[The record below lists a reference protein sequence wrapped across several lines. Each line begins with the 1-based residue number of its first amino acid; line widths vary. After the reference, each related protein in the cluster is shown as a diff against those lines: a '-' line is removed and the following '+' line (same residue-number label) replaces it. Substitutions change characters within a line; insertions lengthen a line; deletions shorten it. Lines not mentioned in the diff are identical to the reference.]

1 MGALAEE
8 VKAKVNIVDLI
19 GRYVALKPAGK
30 SYKGRCPFHP
40 DNTPSLVVS
49 PEKGLWHCFGCGAGG
64 DAIGFIMRVERL
76 SFPEA
81 LSRLA
86 QEVGIELSEV
96 EEGRAPLLG
105 ACAAAAEYFSRAL
118 LSPEGRR
125 AREYLL
131 GRGIGEEEW
140 RRFGLG
146 YAPGAWGGLL
156 RALGALGVEVL
167 VEAGLVVAGERGYYD
182 RFRDRVMFPIRD
194 ERGRPVAF
202 AGRALSGEPK
212 YLNVPNTP
220 LFTKGSLLFGL
231 DLAREAIRNRGAV
244 LVEGYTDVIAFHS
257 AGIEEAVGSMGTALT
272 NDQARLLARHTD
284 RVVIAYDRDA
294 AGQASALRGMVIL
307 RGAGLAVKVAQLPPG
322 EDPDSLVRRQGGEA
336 ARAAVEEA
344 RPFHRFFLEALAERY
359 DLRSVEG
366 KEGALEEAQA
376 LWPEIRSAPLRQ
388 ELALG
393 LAELLSLPEEEVR
406 AALRGK
412 RRPALGEEKEETLSQ
427 EELLLFFLLAG
438 KLPAHGIADLEVK
451 DFRPEYRPIVE
462 RWLKLHS
469 EGKTPE
475 VSELVSGLDP
485 DSAAWVAKIALLPVS
500 FCDEQ
505 RAVEDVLRRFVYFPR
520 LEATLRELR
529 ERIDRAAAAGDEAE
543 VARLSTEYQ
552 ELCRRRVALL
562 HAGKQTAGGSVVG
575 QP

>member
-1 MGALAEE
+1 MGALVEE

-81 LSRLA
+81 LGRLA
-86 QEVGIELSEV
+86 QEVGIEVRGV
-96 EEGRAPLLG
+96 EEGRRPLLS
-105 ACAAAAEYFSRAL
+105 AVAAAAEYFSRAL
-118 LSPEGRR
+118 LSPAGQG

-146 YAPGAWGGLL
+146 YASNRWDGLAL
-156 RALGALGVEVL
+156 ALGALGVEVL

-182 RFRDRVMFPIRD
+182 RFRDRVMFSIRD

-231 DLAREAIRNRGAV
+231 DLAREVIRNRGAV

-272 NDQARLLARHTD
+272 TDQARLLARHTD

-294 AGQASALRGMVIL
+294 AGQTSALRGMVIL
-307 RGAGLAVKVAQLPPG
+307 RGAGLAVEVAQLPPG

-336 ARAAVEEA
+336 ARATVAEA

-359 DLRSVEG
+359 DLQSVEG
-366 KEGALEEAQA
+366 KEGALAEAQA
-376 LWPEIRSAPLRQ
+376 LWPEIQSVPLRQ

-406 AALRGK
+406 ATLRGK
-412 RRPALGEEKEETLSQ
+412 RRPALGEERKGASQ
-427 EELLLFFLLAG
+427 EELLLFFLLEG
-438 KLPAHGIADLEVK
+438 KLPPQVIADLAVE
-451 DFRPEYRPIVE
+451 DFRPEYQPIVQ

-475 VSELVSGLDP
+475 ASALISGLDP
-485 DSAAWVAKIALLPVS
+485 SAAAQVAKIALLPVS

-505 RAVEDVLRRFVYFPR
+505 RAVEDVLRRFIYFPR
-520 LEATLRELR
+520 LEAALRELR
-529 ERIDRAAAAGDEAE
+529 ERIDRAAAAGDGAE

-562 HAGKQTAGGSVVG
+562 HAGKETAGGSTVG